1 MNREQIKEKMVSA
14 MDLPKDVIQNA
25 SVITILGRNE
35 LCIENYR
42 GRVQTRA
49 GQIRIQGKRLRIQ
62 YYTNDEMK
70 VTGALSSLEFT
81 EGRNP
86 G

>member
-25 SVITILGRNE
+25 SVIEYTDTLI
-35 LCIENYR
+35 
-42 GRVQTRA
+42 RVQTRA

-70 VTGALSSLEFT
+70 VTGTLSSLEFT

>member
-42 GRVQTRA
+42 GIIEYTDALIRVQTRA
-49 GQIRIQGKRLRIQ
+49 GQIRNSGKTTPDSILH
-62 YYTNDEMK
+62 K
-70 VTGALSSLEFT
+70 
-81 EGRNP
+81 
-86 G
+86 

>member
-42 GRVQTRA
+42 GIIDPCADA
-49 GQIRIQGKRLRIQ
+49 GRTDPDPGKTTPDSILH
-62 YYTNDEMK
+62 K
-70 VTGALSSLEFT
+70 
-81 EGRNP
+81 
-86 G
+86 

>member
-1 MNREQIKEKMVSA
+1 MNREQIKEKMISA

-42 GRVQTRA
+42 GIINTQTH
-49 GQIRIQGKRLRIQ
+49 
-62 YYTNDEMK
+62 
-70 VTGALSSLEFT
+70 
-81 EGRNP
+81 
-86 G
+86 